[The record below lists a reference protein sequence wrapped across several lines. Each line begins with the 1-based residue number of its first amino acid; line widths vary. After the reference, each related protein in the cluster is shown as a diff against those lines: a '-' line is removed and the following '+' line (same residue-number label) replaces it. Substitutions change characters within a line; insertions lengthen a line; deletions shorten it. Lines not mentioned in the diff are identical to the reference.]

1 MKRFELGGDHAGQ
14 RLDKL
19 IVSLVGVGRATA
31 RRLFDE
37 GRVSLEIQRES
48 GPRVRRAVKGDVAR
62 AGEVLLVDLEETSEA
77 AVADPGAPLLVRLER
92 ADLLVVDKPA
102 NQATAPLRP
111 GERGTLANAL
121 VGAYPELAGVGFHPR
136 EPGLCHR
143 LDTGTSGLVLVGRTA
158 ESFSTLTQALR
169 GGEIDKRYLLVC
181 ASHELADA
189 GTIDIPLAPHPK
201 DKRRIY
207 PCVHERDVARYDPRA
222 ATTHYQVLRRA
233 GEWALVEARVDKALR
248 HQIRAH
254 FAAIEHPLAGDELY
268 GGAPIEGLGRHALHA
283 SRIAWPGGTGHA
295 GFDVTSPLPDE
306 LGALVG

>member
-37 GRVSLEIQRES
+37 GRVSLEVQRES

-77 AVADPGAPLLVRLER
+77 AVAEPGAPLLVRLER
-92 ADLLVVDKPA
+92 DDLLVVDKPA

-121 VGAYPELAGVGFHPR
+121 VGAYPELAGLGFHPR

-158 ESFSTLTQALR
+158 ASFAVLTQALR
-169 GGEIDKRYLLVC
+169 AGEIDKRWRLHREAAVDVDGAAREVVALE
-181 ASHELADA
+181 HELH
-189 GTIDIPLAPHPK
+189 GEP
-201 DKRRIY
+201 R
-207 PCVHERDVARYDPRA
+207 CPRA
-222 ATTHYQVLRRA
+222 RRCGPPGRCSTRASRAFWFIPWVMGVSIMPGATAPTRTPKTPKLAGPRVRVGREGGLRRGVVGLTRGCRA
-233 GEWALVEARVDKALR
+233 ARC
-248 HQIRAH
+248 
-254 FAAIEHPLAGDELY
+254 
-268 GGAPIEGLGRHALHA
+268 
-283 SRIAWPGGTGHA
+283 STC
-295 GFDVTSPLPDE
+295 
-306 LGALVG
+306 